1 MSRHGSEFELDHQP
15 LDASRRF
22 KPVVAS
28 SSRLHEPKKQ
38 VMTSHEFS
46 YAMSLVF
53 VGICESKKKTAA
65 ICP

>member
-1 MSRHGSEFELDHQP
+1 MPRHGSEFESDYQP
-15 LDASRRF
+15 LGASPRF
-22 KPVVAS
+22 KPAIAI
-28 SSRLHEPKKQ
+28 SSRLIEPKEQ